1 MRTNEN
7 AVRFYLEY
15 INSVPFK
22 RRQKLH
28 DNNWDTSLLDNH
40 KVRKMTT
47 QELAKKLVFGETHID
62 ECGRVYTIYK
72 WHFNNLNSW
81 GCDERGKQGVTKAC
95 EYWLRRKYTDP
106 LGSI

>member
-7 AVRFYLEY
+7 EVRFYLEY

-28 DNNWDTSLLDNH
+28 DKNWDVSLLDNH

-81 GCDERGKQGVTKAC
+81 GCDERGKQDVTKAC